1 MAVGHDQAPPPPGG
15 VGEPRAYTEVEEH
28 ALGLAEELRDRVR
41 RERAVVRDL
50 RAYLADRRTS
60 AQNDTPG

>member
-1 MAVGHDQAPPPPGG
+1 VGHDQAPPPPGG
-15 VGEPRAYTEVEEH
+15 LGDPRAYTEVEEH

-50 RAYLADRRTS
+50 RSYLADRRTS
-60 AQNDTPG
+60 ADKDSTG

>member
-1 MAVGHDQAPPPPGG
+1 VGHDQAPPPLGG
-15 VGEPRAYTEVEEH
+15 VGDPRAYSDIEEH

-50 RAYLADRRTS
+50 RAYLVDRRTS
-60 AQNDTPG
+60 AQNDPPG